1 MCVGDVLDLQ
11 SSEPSRCSVGFGRDQ
26 RDVAGHLLAELP
38 DLFIDRALRAFE
50 SDPRLGECLF
60 EPRERRTA
68 PSIDVLDLGAC
79 PGLEIVRGRLHR
91 HEHVVDRG
99 SITFRLDTKP
109 GTAFENVAVAR
120 SDLVD
125 SLARSDSRI
134 GRRGGECVDE
144 GRGLALRRTQDLL
157 QPAGGLGLN
166 PVEQMRSERRRRR
179 HRNPCERGFDVVA
192 MTLESLLPLRLLPH
206 GHFPIA
212 PLGGTEAG
220 LPSDLIGALSD
231 RIDDFSSGRDL
242 LRRPTPVVGE
252 TGPMAVTIYG
262 VCAVTFMMVMYALEG
277 RGRQFVLLF
286 ALGCVLSSA
295 YGFLSGAWPFGVVEL
310 IWSGVAVRRYRE
322 LAPACRGLIA
332 ILRSHPRIREHDRYS
347 RPVAY
352 QSLYRKY
359 RPQRFSELVG
369 QEHVT
374 TALQNALR
382 DGRVG
387 HAYLFSGP
395 RGTGKT
401 TTARL
406 LAKAL
411 NCTNRGDDGDPC
423 GVCDSCVAIAEGS
436 SLDVI
441 EVDAASK
448 SRVEEMRDLLERV
461 AYLSAGGAKKVYILD
476 EVHMLSA
483 SAEAALLKT
492 LEESPE
498 HVVFVLA
505 TTDPLK
511 VAPTIRSRT
520 QHYEFSLYSLDEIV
534 GHLADVCAKEGVD
547 ADREALAVIARAGA
561 GSMRDS
567 LSLLDQ
573 AIAHGRVDLE
583 QVSVL
588 FGGSAF
594 DRRLAILGAVADEDV
609 AGALVALGEL
619 LDAGHEPRRLTEDL
633 LATVRDAFLLT
644 SARGRVRVDLPDDAQ
659 DALRALGEQV
669 GATMLVR
676 TLETLGQAVVDM
688 RGTDA
693 ADPRLVLE
701 IALVRLARR
710 EAGTPLQA
718 LAERVD
724 RLERGPA
731 VANVAAPPAD
741 AS

>member
-1 MCVGDVLDLQ
+1 
-11 SSEPSRCSVGFGRDQ
+11 
-26 RDVAGHLLAELP
+26 
-38 DLFIDRALRAFE
+38 
-50 SDPRLGECLF
+50 
-60 EPRERRTA
+60 
-68 PSIDVLDLGAC
+68 
-79 PGLEIVRGRLHR
+79 
-91 HEHVVDRG
+91 
-99 SITFRLDTKP
+99 
-109 GTAFENVAVAR
+109 
-120 SDLVD
+120 
-125 SLARSDSRI
+125 
-134 GRRGGECVDE
+134 
-144 GRGLALRRTQDLL
+144 
-157 QPAGGLGLN
+157 
-166 PVEQMRSERRRRR
+166 
-179 HRNPCERGFDVVA
+179 
-192 MTLESLLPLRLLPH
+192 
-206 GHFPIA
+206 
-212 PLGGTEAG
+212 
-220 LPSDLIGALSD
+220 
-231 RIDDFSSGRDL
+231 
-242 LRRPTPVVGE
+242 
-252 TGPMAVTIYG
+252 
-262 VCAVTFMMVMYALEG
+262 
-277 RGRQFVLLF
+277 
-286 ALGCVLSSA
+286 
-295 YGFLSGAWPFGVVEL
+295 
-310 IWSGVAVRRYRE
+310 
-322 LAPACRGLIA
+322 
-332 ILRSHPRIREHDRYS
+332 
-347 RPVAY
+347 VAY

-369 QEHVT
+369 QTHVT
-374 TALQNALR
+374 TALRNAVR
-382 DGRVG
+382 DDRVG

-520 QHYEFSLYSLDEIV
+520 QHYDFMLYTLDELT
-534 GHLADVCAKEGVD
+534 GHLADVCAKEGVE
-547 ADREALAVIARAGA
+547 ADPEALAIIARAGA

-567 LSLLDQ
+567 LSYLDQ
-573 AIAHGRVDLE
+573 AMAHGRVDAE
-583 QVSVL
+583 QVGEL
-588 FGGSAF
+588 FGGTAF
-594 DRRLAILGAVADEDV
+594 AGRLAILTAVADEDV
-609 AGALVALGEL
+609 AGGLVALGEL

-644 SARGRVRVDLPDDAQ
+644 SARGRVRVDAPADDQ
-659 DALRALGEQV
+659 VALGALGEQM
-669 GATMLVR
+669 GAALLVR

-718 LAERVD
+718 LAERIE
-724 RLERGPA
+724 RLERGATPAAAASAPTAEPGERAPTRSSRSLSELRRERAAAAEPPPDAELELAPPPDAAPEPAGSVPEPDADSVPEPETGEVDIDDVIVAWAEILPDLPPATRAAVSEAQPLSVTGGVITFGVPKARYDVALPRFKKEADNIRAALSRKLGRRMMFKPVAHDGFVTDPVKPAEPRAEEISDDEEMIDIAETVDAPAEAPA
-731 VANVAAPPAD
+731 VDSVSLITQSFGATVVEEVPRD
-741 AS
+741 

>member
-1 MCVGDVLDLQ
+1 
-11 SSEPSRCSVGFGRDQ
+11 
-26 RDVAGHLLAELP
+26 
-38 DLFIDRALRAFE
+38 
-50 SDPRLGECLF
+50 
-60 EPRERRTA
+60 
-68 PSIDVLDLGAC
+68 
-79 PGLEIVRGRLHR
+79 
-91 HEHVVDRG
+91 
-99 SITFRLDTKP
+99 
-109 GTAFENVAVAR
+109 
-120 SDLVD
+120 
-125 SLARSDSRI
+125 
-134 GRRGGECVDE
+134 
-144 GRGLALRRTQDLL
+144 
-157 QPAGGLGLN
+157 
-166 PVEQMRSERRRRR
+166 
-179 HRNPCERGFDVVA
+179 
-192 MTLESLLPLRLLPH
+192 
-206 GHFPIA
+206 
-212 PLGGTEAG
+212 
-220 LPSDLIGALSD
+220 
-231 RIDDFSSGRDL
+231 
-242 LRRPTPVVGE
+242 
-252 TGPMAVTIYG
+252 
-262 VCAVTFMMVMYALEG
+262 
-277 RGRQFVLLF
+277 
-286 ALGCVLSSA
+286 
-295 YGFLSGAWPFGVVEL
+295 
-310 IWSGVAVRRYRE
+310 
-322 LAPACRGLIA
+322 
-332 ILRSHPRIREHDRYS
+332 
-347 RPVAY
+347 VAY

-369 QEHVT
+369 QTHVT
-374 TALQNALR
+374 TALQNAVR

-411 NCTNRGDDGDPC
+411 NCTDRGDDGDPC
-423 GVCDSCVAIAEGS
+423 GVCESCVAIAEGS

-520 QHYEFSLYSLDEIV
+520 QHYEFTLYTLDELT
-534 GHLADVCAKEGVD
+534 GHLADVCAKEGVE
-547 ADREALAVIARAGA
+547 ASPEALAIIARAGA

-573 AIAHGRVDLE
+573 AMAHGRVDAE
-583 QVSVL
+583 QVGEL

-594 DRRLAILGAVADEDV
+594 AGRLAILTALADEDV

-633 LATVRDAFLLT
+633 LTTVRDAFLLT
-644 SARGRVRVDLPDDAQ
+644 SARGRVRVDAPEDDQA
-659 DALRALGEQV
+659 ALGVLGEQL
-669 GATMLVR
+669 GAAMLVR
-676 TLETLGQAVVDM
+676 TLETLGEAVVDM

-724 RLERGPA
+724 RLERGVPTA
-731 VANVAAPPAD
+731 TTAAPPSRAVAPPAPAEEAPAETTSTKSPPTRSSRSLSELRRERAAAAEAPPDAELELSEPPPDPEPEPAPAGSVPERPAGSVSERQASEVDIDDVIVAWAEILPDLPPATRAAVREAQPLAVDKGVITFGVPTAQYDVAIPRFKKEAD
-741 AS
+741 NIRAALSSKLGRTMMFKPVKHDGFDAEPVATTAAPATDISDEEEMLDIDETVDAPEEAPAVDSVSLITQSFGATVVEEVPRD

>member
-1 MCVGDVLDLQ
+1 M
-11 SSEPSRCSVGFGRDQ
+11 
-26 RDVAGHLLAELP
+26 
-38 DLFIDRALRAFE
+38 
-50 SDPRLGECLF
+50 
-60 EPRERRTA
+60 
-68 PSIDVLDLGAC
+68 
-79 PGLEIVRGRLHR
+79 
-91 HEHVVDRG
+91 
-99 SITFRLDTKP
+99 
-109 GTAFENVAVAR
+109 
-120 SDLVD
+120 
-125 SLARSDSRI
+125 
-134 GRRGGECVDE
+134 
-144 GRGLALRRTQDLL
+144 
-157 QPAGGLGLN
+157 
-166 PVEQMRSERRRRR
+166 
-179 HRNPCERGFDVVA
+179 
-192 MTLESLLPLRLLPH
+192 
-206 GHFPIA
+206 
-212 PLGGTEAG
+212 
-220 LPSDLIGALSD
+220 
-231 RIDDFSSGRDL
+231 
-242 LRRPTPVVGE
+242 
-252 TGPMAVTIYG
+252 
-262 VCAVTFMMVMYALEG
+262 
-277 RGRQFVLLF
+277 
-286 ALGCVLSSA
+286 
-295 YGFLSGAWPFGVVEL
+295 
-310 IWSGVAVRRYRE
+310 
-322 LAPACRGLIA
+322 
-332 ILRSHPRIREHDRYS
+332 
-347 RPVAY
+347 AY

-369 QEHVT
+369 QAHVT
-374 TALQNALR
+374 TALQNAVR

-411 NCTNRGDDGDPC
+411 NCTDRGDDGDPC

-461 AYLSAGGAKKVYILD
+461 AYLSAGGAKKIYILD

-520 QHYEFSLYSLDEIV
+520 QHYEFTLYTLDELT
-534 GHLADVCAKEGVD
+534 GHLADVCAKEGVE
-547 ADREALAVIARAGA
+547 ADPDALAIIARAGA
-561 GSMRDS
+561 GSMRDA

-573 AIAHGRVDLE
+573 AMAHGRVDVE
-583 QVSVL
+583 QVGAL
-588 FGGSAF
+588 FGGTVFSG
-594 DRRLAILGAVADEDV
+594 RLAILTAVADEDV

-644 SARGRVRVDLPDDAQ
+644 SARGRVRVDAPEDDQ
-659 DALRALGEQV
+659 VALGALAEQL
-669 GATMLVR
+669 GAALLVR
-676 TLETLGQAVVDM
+676 TLETLGRAVVDM

-724 RLERGPA
+724 RLERGATP
-731 VANVAAPPAD
+731 VPVAAPEEGTPTRSSRSLSELRRERTAAADPPPDAELDLAPPSEPVHEQPTGEVDIDDVIVAWAEILPELPPATGAAVREAQPLSVAGGVITFGVPKARYDTALPRFKKEADNIRAALSERLGRRMMFKTVAHDGFD
-741 AS
+741 ADPVKSAEPRDDDISDDEEMLDIAESVDAPAESPAVDSVSLITQSFGATVVEEVPRD

>member
-1 MCVGDVLDLQ
+1 
-11 SSEPSRCSVGFGRDQ
+11 
-26 RDVAGHLLAELP
+26 
-38 DLFIDRALRAFE
+38 
-50 SDPRLGECLF
+50 
-60 EPRERRTA
+60 
-68 PSIDVLDLGAC
+68 
-79 PGLEIVRGRLHR
+79 
-91 HEHVVDRG
+91 
-99 SITFRLDTKP
+99 
-109 GTAFENVAVAR
+109 
-120 SDLVD
+120 
-125 SLARSDSRI
+125 
-134 GRRGGECVDE
+134 
-144 GRGLALRRTQDLL
+144 
-157 QPAGGLGLN
+157 
-166 PVEQMRSERRRRR
+166 
-179 HRNPCERGFDVVA
+179 
-192 MTLESLLPLRLLPH
+192 
-206 GHFPIA
+206 
-212 PLGGTEAG
+212 
-220 LPSDLIGALSD
+220 
-231 RIDDFSSGRDL
+231 
-242 LRRPTPVVGE
+242 
-252 TGPMAVTIYG
+252 
-262 VCAVTFMMVMYALEG
+262 
-277 RGRQFVLLF
+277 
-286 ALGCVLSSA
+286 
-295 YGFLSGAWPFGVVEL
+295 
-310 IWSGVAVRRYRE
+310 
-322 LAPACRGLIA
+322 
-332 ILRSHPRIREHDRYS
+332 
-347 RPVAY
+347 VAY

-374 TALQNALR
+374 AALRNAVR

-411 NCTNRGDDGDPC
+411 NCTNLGDDGDPC
-423 GVCDSCVAIAEGS
+423 GVCESCVAIAEGS

-520 QHYEFSLYSLDEIV
+520 QHYEFTLYTVDELV
-534 GHLADVCAKEGVD
+534 GHLADVCEQEGVD
-547 ADREALAVIARAGA
+547 ADREALTVIARAGA

-583 QVSVL
+583 QVNAL
-588 FGGSAF
+588 FGGTAF
-594 DRRLAILGAVADEDV
+594 EGRLAVLRAVADEDV

-644 SARGRVRVDLPDDAQ
+644 SARGRVRVDLPADDQ
-659 DALRALGEQV
+659 EALGALGEQV
-669 GATMLVR
+669 GAPMLVR

-724 RLERGPA
+724 RLERGGAAPA
-731 VANVAAPPAD
+731 ARATAPATTPEPAAEGAPPARTGRSFAELRRQRAAVDPPPAEPPPAAPPPPPPVAPDPEPSAESPAGDVDIDDVIVAWAEILDDLPPATKAAVREAQPLAIDDGVITFGVPRAHYDVAVPRFRKEAD
-741 AS
+741 NIRAALSSRLGREMKFKPVPHDGFDADPSSSAPPIDEEPPDDDEIDLADMVDEATEAPAVDSVSLITQSLGATVVEEVPRD